1 MDQDKSKMETMLR
14 SILDEILEFKLTAIL
29 SSILDA
35 KLRTYEESMSFFNTS
50 FESMKDK
57 INGLEKQT
65 NTLTREN
72 ERLRSDS
79 ANLRKEIG
87 DLKSA
92 LEEQAQYTRRECLE
106 IRGVPA
112 LQGEDT
118 NEIVK
123 KIGSLIDAD
132 VNDTD
137 ISISHRIPLSS
148 NGESA
153 STPSTPRVRHP
164 AIVVKFTNRRIRDRF
179 YKARPKLKSCN
190 ISDIGLGR
198 FGADK
203 IYIQESLTESKRK
216 LFKKCLKFRKDHN
229 YKFIWSH
236 YGVIYLRRNEHTSAL
251 RITSERDLEGLH
263 PRLSASESTSNPSTD
278 EAMGTQ
284 SS

>member
-1 MDQDKSKMETMLR
+1 
-14 SILDEILEFKLTAIL
+14 
-29 SSILDA
+29 
-35 KLRTYEESMSFFNTS
+35 
-50 FESMKDK
+50 MKDK

-87 DLKSA
+87 DLRSA
-92 LEEQAQYTRRECLE
+92 LDEQAQYSRRECLE
-106 IRGVPA
+106 IRGVPTTH
-112 LQGEDT
+112 GEDT
-118 NEIVK
+118 NEIVR
-123 KIGSLIDAD
+123 KIGTLIDAD

-153 STPSTPRVRHP
+153 STSLTSLVRHP

-198 FGADK
+198 FGEDK

-216 LFKKCLKFRKDHN
+216 LFKKCLKFRKDHK
-229 YKFIWSH
+229 YKFIWTY

-251 RITSERDLEGLH
+251 HITSEGDLEGLH
-263 PRLSASESTSNPSTD
+263 PRLSASESTNNPSTD
-278 EAMGTQ
+278 ESTQ
-284 SS
+284 PS